1 MMAGGGGA
9 GGAGVGVV
17 AGRVS
22 TGVTARR
29 CAGSGPAGSA
39 LAEGSGAGV
48 AADAGS
54 ASEAAG
60 AAGSGSPRVGAG
72 AGNPAAAVSVD
83 TVMDSADARGD
94 SDGAGTDV
102 APAAAAGA
110 ASFEGVAWRLGPTP
124 MPRKARGAT
133 VGSRLFTSMP
143 RPSGVLSWTL
153 PSIFSPGVGSATAP
167 TDLDDQAA
175 EARSATPTPSEIRC
189 SSGVIGPESTI
200 PQRGPGRPRVA
211 NGYRRQDSV
220 DLPSTR
226 PNTSSA
232 GYLRISALKMRG
244 PNTLASD
251 AAWDRARRGAVG

>member
-29 CAGSGPAGSA
+29 CASSGPAGSA

-72 AGNPAAAVSVD
+72 AGNPAVSVD

-94 SDGAGTDV
+94 SDGA
-102 APAAAAGA
+102 
-110 ASFEGVAWRLGPTP
+110 ASFEGVAWRLGPAP

-175 EARSATPTPSEIRC
+175 EARSATPTPSELRC
-189 SSGVIGPESTI
+189 SSGVIGPKSTI
-200 PQRGPGRPRVA
+200 LQRGPGRPRVA

-220 DLPSTR
+220 DLPSRR

>member
-29 CAGSGPAGSA
+29 CASSGPAGSA

-72 AGNPAAAVSVD
+72 AGNPAVSVD

-133 VGSRLFTSMP
+133 VASRLFTSLP
-143 RPSGVLSWTL
+143 RPSGVLCWTL
-153 PSIFSPGVGSATAP
+153 PSNFSPGVGAP
-167 TDLDDQAA
+167 PAPHD
-175 EARSATPTPSEIRC
+175 P
-189 SSGVIGPESTI
+189 
-200 PQRGPGRPRVA
+200 
-211 NGYRRQDSV
+211 
-220 DLPSTR
+220 
-226 PNTSSA
+226 
-232 GYLRISALKMRG
+232 
-244 PNTLASD
+244 
-251 AAWDRARRGAVG
+251 